1 VSVDTVGRLNPIIE
15 ILRSASGRVEK
26 IFIQEEKGSHRI
38 AEVIRLAKE
47 QGLPLHFV
55 PKRKLDQVSPG
66 HQGAVIL
73 LAAKEYSTLEAML
86 AGSRNPFLV
95 LLDEI
100 EDPQNLGAIIRSAEC
115 AGADGIILPER
126 RSAGVT
132 EAVMEVS
139 AGAAEHLKIARVTNF
154 ARTMDELK
162 QKGLWFVGAE
172 GGQKAPW
179 YDFDYTLPVGIILGS
194 EGRGLRRLVRE
205 KCDRVL
211 SIPLLGRVNS
221 LNVAA
226 AAAVFFFEVARQ
238 RLFSSL
244 KEPGRRVWVRKSVD
258 D

>member
-1 VSVDTVGRLNPIIE
+1 MDTVGRLNPIIE
-15 ILRSASGRVEK
+15 TLRSASGRVQK
-26 IFIQEEKGSHRI
+26 VFIQEERGPYKI

-47 QGLPLHFV
+47 QGIPLHFL
-55 PKRKLDQVSPG
+55 PKRKLDLMSPD

-73 LAAKEYSTLEAML
+73 LAAREYSPLEEIL
-86 AGSRNPFLV
+86 AVSRNPFLV

-100 EDPQNLGAIIRSAEC
+100 EDPQNLGAIIRSAEG

-132 EAVMEVS
+132 QTVIEVS
-139 AGAAEHLKIARVTNF
+139 AGAAEHLKIARVTNL

-162 QKGLWFVGAE
+162 TKGLWFVGAA
-172 GGQKAPW
+172 GGQKDCW
-179 YDFDYTLPVGIILGS
+179 YDFDYTGPVGIVLGS

-205 KCDRVL
+205 KCDKVL
-211 SIPLLGRVNS
+211 SIPLVGRVNS

-238 RLFSSL
+238 RLRQ
-244 KEPGRRVWVRKSVD
+244 PI
-258 D
+258 

>member
-1 VSVDTVGRLNPIIE
+1 VNVETVGRLNPIIE
-15 ILRSASGRVEK
+15 TLRGAAARVQK
-26 IFIQEEKGSHRI
+26 VLVQEERGPYKI
-38 AEVIRLAKE
+38 AEVIRLARE
-47 QGLPLHFV
+47 RGIPFQFV
-55 PKRKLDQVSPG
+55 PRRKLDLLCPG
-66 HQGAVIL
+66 HQGAVLL
-73 LAAKEYSTLEAML
+73 LAAKEFIPVEDLL
-86 AGSRNPFLV
+86 AGPRKPFLV

-115 AGADGIILPER
+115 AGADGLVVPER

-132 EAVMEVS
+132 ETVMDVS
-139 AGAAEHLKIARVTNF
+139 AGAAEHLRIARVTNL

-172 GGQKAPW
+172 AGQKGLW
-179 YDFDYTLPVGIILGS
+179 YEFDYTVPVGIVLGS

-205 KCDRVL
+205 KCDEVL

-238 RLFSSL
+238 RYARN
-244 KEPGRRVWVRKSVD
+244 P
-258 D
+258 